1 VVELDGHACV
11 SWFGTGDICS
21 RDVIEPGTHRFGPS
35 NATLSVQTRRGGA
48 AAKAGHDLL
57 LHATAWEGTLTIGED
72 GAPAAAELSV
82 DATSLRVQ
90 EGTGGMKA
98 LDEADRANIHQ
109 TIDDEVL
116 ERRDIAF
123 RSTAVDGNRV
133 EGELTLAGRTRP
145 LAAQLEVADDGAVRG
160 HATITQSDW
169 GMKPYS
175 ALFGTLKVLDEVEI
189 ALEGHA

>member
-1 VVELDGHACV
+1 M
-11 SWFGTGDICS
+11 
-21 RDVIEPGTHRFGPS
+21 IEPGTHRFGPD

-57 LHATAWEGTLTIGED
+57 LHVTAWEGTLTIGED
-72 GAPAAAELSV
+72 GAPAAAELTA

-90 EGTGGMKA
+90 RGTGGMKA
-98 LDEADRANIHQ
+98 LDDADKANIHQ

-116 ERRDIAF
+116 QRRDIAY
-123 RSTAVDGNRV
+123 RSTAVGGTRV
-133 EGELTLAGRTRP
+133 EGELTLGGQTRP
-145 LAAQLEVADDGAVRG
+145 LALELELTGDGAVGAR
-160 HATITQSDW
+160 ATITQSSW

-189 ALEGHA
+189 SLRGHL

>member
-1 VVELDGHACV
+1 M
-11 SWFGTGDICS
+11 
-21 RDVIEPGTHRFGPS
+21 EPGTHRFGPS
-35 NATLSVQTRRGGA
+35 NATLAVRTRRGGA

-57 LHATAWEGTLTIGED
+57 LHVTAFNGTLTIGDD
-72 GAPAAAELSV
+72 GAPAAAELAA

-98 LDEADRANIHQ
+98 LDDDDKANIHQ

-116 ERRDIAF
+116 QRCDIAY
-123 RSTAVDGNRV
+123 RSTTVHGTRV
-133 EGELTLAGRTRP
+133 EGELTLAGTTRP
-145 LAAQLEVADDGAVRG
+145 LALELAAGGDGAVT
-160 HATITQSDW
+160 ATATVTQSDW

-189 ALEGHA
+189 AFEGHA

>member
-1 VVELDGHACV
+1 
-11 SWFGTGDICS
+11 
-21 RDVIEPGTHRFGPS
+21 VIEPGTYRFGPS

-57 LHATAWEGTLTIGED
+57 LHVTEWEGTLTIGD
-72 GAPAAAELSV
+72 GGAPAAAELAA

-98 LDEADRANIHQ
+98 LDEDDKANIHQ

-116 ERRDIAF
+116 QRRDISF
-123 RSTAVDGNRV
+123 RSTSVQGTRV
-133 EGELTLAGRTRP
+133 EGELTLGDKTRP
-145 LAAQLEVADDGAVRG
+145 LALELELGDDGSVRG
-160 HATITQSDW
+160 SAVVTQSEW

-175 ALFGTLKVLDEVEI
+175 ALFGTLKVADDVEVAFE
-189 ALEGHA
+189 ARPHGD

>member
-1 VVELDGHACV
+1 
-11 SWFGTGDICS
+11 
-21 RDVIEPGTHRFGPS
+21 VIEPGTHRFGPG

-57 LHATAWEGTLTIGED
+57 LHVTDWEGTLTIGED
-72 GAPAAAELSV
+72 GAPAAAALTA

-90 EGTGGMKA
+90 RGTGGMKA
-98 LDEADRANIHQ
+98 LDEDDKANIHQ

-116 ERRDIAF
+116 ERGDIAF
-123 RSTAVDGNRV
+123 RSTAVDGDRV
-133 EGELTLAGRTRP
+133 EGDLTLAGRTRP
-145 LAAQLEVADDGAVRG
+145 LALDLAVSDDGAV
-160 HATITQSDW
+160 HATATVTQSDW

-189 ALEGHA
+189 SLEGHL

>member
-1 VVELDGHACV
+1 MV
-11 SWFGTGDICS
+11 
-21 RDVIEPGTHRFGPS
+21 EPGTHRFGPS

-57 LHATAWEGTLTIGED
+57 LHVTAWEGTLTIGED
-72 GAPAAAELSV
+72 GAPAAAELV
-82 DATSLRVQ
+82 ADATSLRVQ

-98 LDEADRANIHQ
+98 LDDEDKANIHQ

-116 ERRDIAF
+116 KRRDIAF
-123 RSTAVDGNRV
+123 RSTAIDGGWAD
-133 EGELTLAGRTRP
+133 GELTLGDRTRP
-145 LAAQLEVADDGAVRG
+145 LSLALAVADDGTVSATVTVR
-160 HATITQSDW
+160 QSDW

-189 ALEGHA
+189 SLEGHV

>member
-1 VVELDGHACV
+1 M
-11 SWFGTGDICS
+11 
-21 RDVIEPGTHRFGPS
+21 IEPGTHRFGPS

-57 LHATAWEGTLTIGED
+57 LHVTAWEGTLTIGED
-72 GAPAAAELSV
+72 GAPAAAELTA

-90 EGTGGMKA
+90 RGTGGMKA
-98 LDEADRANIHQ
+98 LDDGDKDNIHQ

-123 RSTAVDGNRV
+123 RSSSVQGARV
-133 EGELTLAGRTRP
+133 EGELTLGDKTRP
-145 LAAQLEVADDGAVRG
+145 LGLELTVDDDGTVSG
-160 HATITQSDW
+160 HATVKQSDW

-175 ALFGTLKVLDEVEI
+175 ALFGTLKVLDEVEVS
-189 ALEGHA
+189 LRGHV

>member
-1 VVELDGHACV
+1 M
-11 SWFGTGDICS
+11 
-21 RDVIEPGTHRFGPS
+21 IEPGTHRFGPG

-57 LHATAWEGTLTIGED
+57 LHVTAWEGTLELGADGE
-72 GAPAAAELSV
+72 PKAAELAA

-90 EGTGGMKA
+90 RGTGGMMA
-98 LDEADRANIHQ
+98 LGEDDKANIHQ

-123 RSTAVDGNRV
+123 RSTAVQGNRV
-133 EGELTLAGRTRP
+133 DGELTLAGKTRP
-145 LAAQLEVADDGAVRG
+145 IALDLLLDDDGMVT
-160 HATITQSDW
+160 ATVTLTQSDW

-175 ALFGTLKVLDEVEI
+175 ALFGTLKVLDEVEVT
-189 ALEGHA
+189 LEGHL